1 MNLFKLKSSGSLL
14 ALVAFV
20 SISLSVHAQQV
31 QSDYQ
36 IQQEYNQQVKEI
48 KQSLE
53 KVTTLSE
60 AQQVSDRIDS
70 LQMEY
75 SDHKT
80 LINKALYPET
90 FEEQISELEDWALS
104 AQDQLATIEQQQ
116 DKLQRMNSE
125 LTSYGKKLN
134 NLNSRTDSLETAIQ
148 KSIASEKELSD
159 QLRNYRENLERR
171 DQLILSFIDSVVVT
185 YEDLGLSA
193 MTDMENVRSENELNS
208 EESPLKMIRA
218 IPSESLQLLEA
229 NQDLRPEDYL
239 RMKAVQQ
246 EFSRMWNKVG
256 TKFTQAYSVN
266 PQQTKSEIEQ
276 NINQWEKSLND
287 RMWTSLRQ
295 SFQQADI
302 EMQEFNNSSTLF
314 EALNT
319 YVEQGLTK
327 SRQDSGNK
335 TYQDYTKF
343 SDFWNTRVKEHWTEN
358 MIRTEVLSSS
368 QIATID
374 QKTNRWASIAK
385 PESNL
390 MAYLLGASLFTIAVL
405 GFMLFREK
413 SGKKA

>member
-1 MNLFKLKSSGSLL
+1 MNLFKLNYTGSLL
-14 ALVAFV
+14 ALVTFV
-20 SISLSVHAQQV
+20 SISVSAHAQQV

-53 KVTTLSE
+53 SVTTLSE

-75 SDHKT
+75 VDHRT
-80 LINKALYPET
+80 LINKAVYPET
-90 FEEQISELEDWALS
+90 FEEQISELEEWALS

-134 NLNSRTDSLETAIQ
+134 NLNSHTDSLETAIQ

-185 YEDLGLSA
+185 YEDLGLNA
-193 MTDMENVRSENELNS
+193 MTDMENVRSENELNT
-208 EESPLKMIRA
+208 EESPLKMMRA

-246 EFSRMWNKVG
+246 EFSRMWSKVG

-276 NINQWEKSLND
+276 SINQWEKGLND
-287 RMWTSLRQ
+287 RMWTSLQQ

-302 EMQEFNNSSTLF
+302 EVQDFNNSSTLF

-343 SDFWNTRVKEHWTEN
+343 ADFWNTRVKEYWTEN

-374 QKTNRWASIAK
+374 QKTNRWASIAQ

-390 MAYLLGASLFTIAVL
+390 MAYLLGVSLFTIAVL